1 VSFSDIVLPDRGKRP
16 DDVVREGP
24 EPHEH
29 ERRKRDEPRRFDP
42 EKRDDEPG
50 ETGDD
55 QPQLHVRETPGVE
68 VAPDQTG
75 TNCVIAPMIVIQIHP
90 ANRRWRW
97 ASRPSP
103 GTAFRCKPIPTPIPA
118 TRKASPTTKC
128 RNGTV
133 IGAVGPSRCFPESRP

>member
-68 VAPDQTG
+68 G
-75 TNCVIAPMIVIQIHP
+75 
-90 ANRRWRW
+90 R
-97 ASRPSP
+97 SRPDGHELRHRTHDRDTDPP
-103 GTAFRCKPIPTPIPA
+103 G
-118 TRKASPTTKC
+118 
-128 RNGTV
+128 
-133 IGAVGPSRCFPESRP
+133 